1 VKRPL
6 PGVRP
11 DFVEE
16 VDRFIDRY
24 GSALERL
31 AGEPE
36 E

>member
-1 VKRPL
+1 VEA
-6 PGVRP
+6 
-11 DFVEE
+11 DFLAE

-24 GSALERL
+24 APALERL